1 MALCSGSCCR
11 ALVSTALEGARG
23 WGTPGLCLQQASG
36 QSPPPLPAAGSLSPV
51 RPGKSKWLGSGVM
64 SASLPSRLLWFP
76 WIQRALKVRQLIKS
90 RCSTPRP
97 GAKATH
103 CMLLAV
109 CVCIW
114 CTEKHMAGDS
124 ILTDRQIMMPI
135 PFKPQLGTCAC
146 RTWGGD
152 NTGTDNHRG
161 NLVDL
166 AGRRFHAG
174 NGAGL
179 QFRTRTFEPLLTWR
193 EESCTSKVTAL
204 RDSSPESQEVTY

>member
-1 MALCSGSCCR
+1 MAGFWGNERLTSLQ
-11 ALVSTALEGARG
+11 APLVSLDSESSESEAAHKVLVFNPVSWGKGHALHVVG
-23 WGTPGLCLQQASG
+23 GL
-36 QSPPPLPAAGSLSPV
+36 
-51 RPGKSKWLGSGVM
+51 
-64 SASLPSRLLWFP
+64 
-76 WIQRALKVRQLIKS
+76 
-90 RCSTPRP
+90 
-97 GAKATH
+97 
-103 CMLLAV
+103 

-124 ILTDRQIMMPI
+124 ILTDKQIMTPI

-146 RTWGGD
+146 RIWGGD

-166 AGRRFHAG
+166 AGRQFHAG

-193 EESCTSKVTAL
+193 EESCASKVTAL